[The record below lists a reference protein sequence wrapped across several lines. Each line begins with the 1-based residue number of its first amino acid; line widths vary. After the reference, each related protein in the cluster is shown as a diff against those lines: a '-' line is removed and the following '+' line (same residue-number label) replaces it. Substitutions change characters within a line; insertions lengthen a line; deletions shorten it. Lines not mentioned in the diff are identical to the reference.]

1 MPIKTPWASSMGQV
15 PMQITAFDGSMYEA
29 VRAAAQK
36 TPHHTALCYMGKTI
50 SYKKLI
56 QNIDHCAAALL
67 ALGIKQGQRL
77 TIALPNCPQAV
88 YMLYGANKI
97 GAVANMVHP
106 LSAPKELS
114 FYLAESESVLVITL
128 DIFYDKMQAAVKEA
142 GNVRLL
148 ITGAADCLGLP
159 ARIGMKLKQKTCL
172 PKHILRWR
180 TFLKC
185 GSPTNE
191 MPVKNREAVI
201 LYSGGTTGTTKGILL
216 SNENLNSLAA
226 QIIAANPMFVP
237 GDRMLAAMP
246 LFHGFGLGVC
256 IHSILFNSGVCVLV
270 PRFTPKSYI
279 RDLLKY
285 RCNFMAGVPT
295 LFEALLRLKSPQN
308 MDFSFLKG
316 VFSGGDSLS
325 PELKKRLDAF
335 LTAHHCPVQ
344 VREGYGTTETVTAC
358 CLTPPHKAKESSIGI
373 PLPGNFI
380 KIVRPDTQEELPY
393 GEEGEILLSGPTVM
407 LGYMHHP
414 EETAKTLQTHRDGR
428 TWVYTGDLGI
438 MDSEGFLYFKGRA
451 KRLIVSSGY
460 NIYPGQIENIL
471 DAHEYVHRSC
481 VIGVSDSYK
490 MQKVKAYV
498 ELMPHIPATEETRAS
513 ILDHCR
519 KHIAKYAMPCEIEFR
534 EVLPKTP
541 VGKVNYRALEE
552 QEKEKEQ

>member
-1 MPIKTPWASSMGQV
+1 
-15 PMQITAFDGSMYEA
+15 
-29 VRAAAQK
+29 
-36 TPHHTALCYMGKTI
+36 MGKTI

-56 QNIDHCAAALL
+56 QKIDQCASALR
-67 ALGIKQGQRL
+67 ALGVERGQRL

-172 PKHILRWR
+172 PKHILRWH

-407 LGYMHHP
+407 LGYMKHP

-471 DAHEYVHRSC
+471 DAHKYVHRSC

-513 ILDHCR
+513 ILDHCS

-534 EVLPKTP
+534 EALPKTP

>member
-1 MPIKTPWASSMGQV
+1 MPIQTPWASSMGEV
-15 PMQITAFDGSMYEA
+15 PMQITPFDGTMYEA
-29 VRAAAQK
+29 VRTAAQK
-36 TPHHTALCYMGKTI
+36 TPHHTALCYMGRKIT
-50 SYKKLI
+50 YKKLMRS
-56 QNIDHCAAALL
+56 IDQCADALR
-67 ALGIKQGQRL
+67 ALGVGQGQRL

-114 FYLAESESVLVITL
+114 FYLKESASVLAITL
-128 DIFYDKMQAAVKEA
+128 DSFYDKMRDAIKET
-142 GNVRLL
+142 GDIKLL
-148 ITGAADCLGLP
+148 ITGGADCLSLHL
-159 ARIGMKLKQKTCL
+159 RVGMKLTQKSKL
-172 PKHILRWR
+172 PKGILRWYD
-180 TFLKC
+180 FLKM
-185 GSPTNE
+185 GSAQNDKPQ
-191 MPVKNREAVI
+191 KNREAVI

-226 QIIAANPMFVP
+226 QVIAANPMFVP

-256 IHSILFNSGVCVLV
+256 IHSILASSGVCVLV

-279 RDLLKY
+279 RDLLRY
-285 RCNFMAGVPT
+285 RCNFVAGVPT
-295 LFEALLRLKSPQN
+295 LFGALLRLKNPEN
-308 MDFSFLKG
+308 ADFSFLKG

-358 CLTPPHKAKESSIGI
+358 CLTPPHKAKEASIGI
-373 PLPGNFI
+373 PLPGNYI
-380 KIVRPDTQEELPY
+380 KIVRPGTQEELPY

-414 EETAKTLQTHRDGR
+414 EETAKTLQTHDDGR
-428 TWVYTGDLGI
+428 TWVYTGDLGV

-451 KRLIVSSGY
+451 KRMIVSSGY

-471 DAHEYVHRSC
+471 DAHAYVHRSC
-481 VIGVSDSYK
+481 VIAVADDYK
-490 MQKVKAYV
+490 MQKVKAFV
-498 ELMPHIPATEETRAS
+498 ELMPNVPATEQTKAS

-519 KHIAKYAMPCEIEFR
+519 EHIAKYAMPCEIELR
-534 EVLPKTP
+534 AELPKTL

-552 QEKEKEQ
+552 QEKEKEV